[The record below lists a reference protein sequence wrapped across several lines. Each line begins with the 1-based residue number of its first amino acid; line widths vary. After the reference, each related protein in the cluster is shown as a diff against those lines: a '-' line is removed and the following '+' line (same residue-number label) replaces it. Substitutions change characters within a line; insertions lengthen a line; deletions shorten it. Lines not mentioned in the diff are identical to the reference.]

1 VSLQKWSES
10 EFKSDPPLDLI
21 PSLVSKL
28 KAKGV
33 DFPSSSPHKSKKS
46 GSHHHKSRDTSGSH
60 HATSSS
66 GAPQEDADL
75 AKAIELSLKEA
86 QTNNQNK
93 SLYPQTSLGGNTSLK
108 DDKKEPTKVRALYDF
123 EAAEENELTFYAG
136 EIVFVTDDTDQNW
149 WHGSNQRGKG
159 LFPANFVTTDL
170 SVEPTKFEVATKK
183 TVQFA
188 EDVEVQSI
196 ETEPEVVELDE
207 AKIDRVL
214 HMLHEADPTGEVEDP
229 QELAGL
235 EDHVNQMGPLID
247 QELEKIDRRHAQLTR
262 LGGELVEALN
272 MYHNLM
278 REPVGQTSMPSYN
291 GIMPGPAVSMPH
303 FPPVSNAMPYAGYP
317 SFNPNVPYHMVRP
330 PHSAPAG
337 TEGYNSMPQYQQNGQ
352 LQQIQHQQLPHS
364 TLAGTEYN
372 SMPQYQQNQQPSNSM
387 GIPNGQIGSQQQQP
401 PNSIGIL
408 PNGQIGSQQQQPQS
422 SAGMQYNY

>member
-1 VSLQKWSES
+1 MKRNL
-10 EFKSDPPLDLI
+10 
-21 PSLVSKL
+21 
-28 KAKGV
+28 
-33 DFPSSSPHKSKKS
+33 
-46 GSHHHKSRDTSGSH
+46 
-60 HATSSS
+60 
-66 GAPQEDADL
+66 
-75 AKAIELSLKEA
+75 
-86 QTNNQNK
+86 
-93 SLYPQTSLGGNTSLK
+93 
-108 DDKKEPTKVRALYDF
+108 
-123 EAAEENELTFYAG
+123 
-136 EIVFVTDDTDQNW
+136 
-149 WHGSNQRGKG
+149 
-159 LFPANFVTTDL
+159 NFVVFLYCIDIL
-170 SVEPTKFEVATKK
+170 LPEFEVAAKK

-303 FPPVSNAMPYAGYP
+303 FPPVLNAMPYSGYP
-317 SFNPNVPYHMVRP
+317 SFNPNVPYQMVRP
-330 PHSAPAG
+330 PHSAPPG
-337 TEGYNSMPQYQQNGQ
+337 TEGYNSMPQQYQQNGQ
-352 LQQIQHQQLPHS
+352 LQQLQQPPHS
-364 TLAGTEYN
+364 AAAGTEYN
-372 SMPQYQQNQQPSNSM
+372 SMPQYQQNGQQQQNQQPPNSM
-387 GIPNGQIGSQQQQP
+387 GIPNGQIGSHQQP

-408 PNGQIGSQQQQPQS
+408 PNGQIGSQQQPQS